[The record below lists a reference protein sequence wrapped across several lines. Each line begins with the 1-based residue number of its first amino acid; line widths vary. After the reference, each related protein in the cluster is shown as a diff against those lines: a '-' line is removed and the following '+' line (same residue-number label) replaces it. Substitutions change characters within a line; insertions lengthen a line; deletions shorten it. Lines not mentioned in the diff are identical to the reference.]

1 VKNDEEVYM
10 QQRNL
15 QQVDERIKVCYQ
27 RLLKLVNYLQV
38 KAIVVFLTTIF
49 IEELQSYFRLA
60 TIGMVRDTLYQ
71 A

>member
-15 QQVDERIKVCYQ
+15 QQVDEQIEVYYQ

-38 KAIVVFLTTIF
+38 KVIDVFLTTIF
-49 IEELQSYFRLA
+49 IEEL
-60 TIGMVRDTLYQ
+60 
-71 A
+71 